1 MSFFSIGTSRNAD
14 MAAKLSRYVF
24 SEYSTLR
31 HFLLSVCMEYSD
43 PSGLLYICA
52 MPAYSDCISVAIFS
66 LQTARCPPK
75 K

>member
-1 MSFFSIGTSRNAD
+1 MGTSRNAD

-24 SEYSTLR
+24 SECSTLM

-52 MPAYSDCISVAIFS
+52 IPAYSDCISGAIFS
-66 LQTARCPPK
+66 LRTARYRPK

>member
-1 MSFFSIGTSRNAD
+1 MGASRNAD

-24 SEYSTLR
+24 SECSTLR
-31 HFLLSVCMEYSD
+31 HVLLSVCMEYSD

-52 MPAYSDCISVAIFS
+52 MPAYSDCITVAIFS
-66 LQTARCPPK
+66 LTDRKMPPK